1 LSRNS
6 LKIKP
11 LIAFGVIS
19 CLVCFFFFVL
29 YYQRHMRREAG
40 AQIANHARVISSS
53 LWTFETASPMA
64 YLTLAAQVNRYQEVV
79 VQDENGRTFLK
90 INGPQPSGLEALL
103 RSIHLIRTYPLE
115 HDILFEGRSIGHIS
129 IKWPCHS
136 IYLYFYIMFCIL
148 LLLIGFGL
156 LLKLIDSK
164 RSLESRVQLRTTE
177 LEREIHERQRAEAGL
192 REHSQRLSLHVLNT
206 PLGVI
211 EWDTDFKAVEW
222 NKSAERIFGYTRDEA
237 LGRTARDLI
246 IPDQEIE
253 KIQQIWGQLLSQ
265 SGGTRSINANRT
277 RDGKI
282 RTCEWYNTILT
293 HPDGSVM
300 GIASL
305 VLDITERIEAEQE
318 KQHLEA
324 QLLQSQKMEAVGN
337 LAGGIAHDF
346 NNLLQ
351 GISGYAQLMLIDCAK
366 RGADISRLQ
375 GIEKASQRAADLIR
389 QLLTFSRKIESDLRP
404 INLNFEIQQMR
415 EMLGRTLPK
424 MIAIE
429 LALDPHISDINGDPI
444 QIEQIL
450 LNLAINAM
458 HAMPEG
464 GRLMIETRNV
474 VLDAGFCRHHLGARQ
489 GPHVLLTVADTGTGM
504 DQITLARIFEPF
516 YTTKALGHGSG
527 LGLSMVYGI
536 VKSHQGYIECHSEP
550 GQGAVFRIYFPFVD
564 FKPVENRQEP
574 MAKYCPAGTETI
586 LFIDDDAAIREIAT
600 EMLAQ
605 HGYTTLTAAS
615 GEEGLELYRDRKGEI
630 DLAVVD
636 LNMPGMGGLKCIQAL
651 KTMGPDIPILII
663 SGYSPKGIL
672 RQRLEEECRGFI
684 LKPFEISDLLIRM
697 RQALDEARPAA
708 SGCHSHK

>member
-1 LSRNS
+1 MV
-6 LKIKP
+6 
-11 LIAFGVIS
+11 FGVIS

-29 YYQRHMRREAG
+29 LYQRHMRKEAG

-79 VQDENGRTFLK
+79 VQDEHGRTFLK
-90 INGPQPSGLEALL
+90 INGPQPTGLEALL
-103 RSIHLIRTYPLE
+103 RSIHLIRIYPLE
-115 HDILFEGRSIGHIS
+115 HDILYEGRSIGHIS
-129 IKWPCHS
+129 AKWPCHS

-148 LLLIGFGL
+148 LLLVGFGL

-164 RSLESRVQLRTTE
+164 HFLESRVRQRTTE
-177 LEREIHERQRAEAGL
+177 LEREVGERQRAEAGL
-192 REHSQRLSLHVLNT
+192 RAHSQRLSLHVLNT

-237 LGRTARDLI
+237 LGRTALDLI
-246 IPDQEIE
+246 IPEEEI
-253 KIQQIWGQLLSQ
+253 QNVQHIWGQLLTQ

-277 RDGKI
+277 SSGKI
-282 RTCEWYNTILT
+282 RTCEWYNTIMT

-305 VLDITERIEAEQE
+305 VLDITERVEAEQE

-324 QLLQSQKMEAVGN
+324 QLLQAQKMEAVGN

-351 GISGYAQLMLIDCAK
+351 GISGYTQLMLIDCAK
-366 RGADISRLQ
+366 RGADISRLR

-404 INLNFEIQQMR
+404 INLNFEIQQMQ

-429 LALDPHISDINGDPI
+429 PAFDSQISDINGDPI

-464 GRLMIETRNV
+464 GRLRIETRNV
-474 VLDAGFCRHHLGARQ
+474 VLDEDFCRHHLGARQ
-489 GPHVLLTVADTGTGM
+489 GPYVLLTVADTGAGM
-504 DQITLARIFEPF
+504 DQVTLARIFEPF
-516 YTTKALGHGSG
+516 YTTKAIGHGSG

-536 VKSHQGYIECHSEP
+536 VKSHQGYIECHSAP
-550 GQGAVFRIYFPFVD
+550 GKGSVFRIYFPSKD
-564 FKPVENRQEP
+564 FEPVASRQAPIAEH
-574 MAKYCPAGTETI
+574 CPTGTETL
-586 LFIDDDAAIREIAT
+586 LFIDDDAAIRDIAT
-600 EMLAQ
+600 AMLTQ
-605 HGYTTLTAAS
+605 HGYTALAAAS
-615 GEEGLELYRDRKGEI
+615 GEEGLELYRVRKSGI
-630 DLAVVD
+630 DLVVLD
-636 LNMPGMGGLKCIQAL
+636 LNMPGMGGFKCMQAL
-651 KTMGPDIPILII
+651 KDLDPDIRILII
-663 SGYSPKGIL
+663 SGYNPKGIL
-672 RQRLEEECRGFI
+672 RQRLEEDCRGFI
-684 LKPFEISDLLIRM
+684 PKPFRMSDLLMRV
-697 RQALDEARPAA
+697 RQALDDAQPETGGHRPDE
-708 SGCHSHK
+708 